1 VYDEESS
8 VMKKSSIFVTLLNV
22 YLHPRRGDSQNNNKA
37 TATTTTTTL
46 GEDHKQHPAQLEP
59 ALRLLSKYGSRMDA
73 NYVLEILPPL
83 LTIQELQ
90 IFLDKSIRKSISW
103 QNNHQVVKRIR
114 TARMDQVDQNL
125 VMLEGRRVKI
135 TDGRLCPLCHKR
147 LGNSVIAIH
156 SPGWVEVL
164 LHVADVKLTLFRT
177 VARSHTINAGI
188 NG

>member
-1 VYDEESS
+1 MLQLSRYCKRVYDEDSS
-8 VMKKSSIFVTLLNV
+8 ILKKSSIFVTLLNV
-22 YLHPRRGDSQNNNKA
+22 YLHPRRGDNQNNNKS
-37 TATTTTTTL
+37 TATTTTTSPG
-46 GEDHKQHPAQLEP
+46 GELANKEQQHPAQLEP

-103 QNNHQVVKRIR
+103 QNNHKVVKRVR
-114 TARMDQVDQNL
+114 TARMDQVDLFL
-125 VMLEGRRVKI
+125 VKLEGRRVKI

-156 SPGWVEVL
+156 SPG
-164 LHVADVKLTLFRT
+164 
-177 VARSHTINAGI
+177 
-188 NG
+188 